1 MANFQEIAAAVDEA
15 VYAVTGQQ
23 FAAAFVFRTRGFTT
37 ALVDGVGD
45 FVQVAQLRLHRLS
58 IGFEFVAAGIDFRN
72 DLRHVWLPITPFH

>member
-1 MANFQEIAAAVDEA
+1 MRSRANNLPRPSCFARAASP
-15 VYAVTGQQ
+15 
-23 FAAAFVFRTRGFTT
+23 

-58 IGFEFVAAGIDFRN
+58 IGFEFVAADIDFRN